1 MELGSRTGSGVLTVR
16 GYRRPTLVR
25 FKNENLDEA
34 VREASKKLE
43 VSASDWMSDAA
54 AWVLEH
60 GGVEFALAV
69 RKGKSPRGR
78 PRNDKA

>member
-1 MELGSRTGSGVLTVR
+1 MAAR

-25 FKNENLDEA
+25 FKSENLDEA

-43 VSASDWMSDAA
+43 VSASDWLSDAA

-69 RKGKSPRGR
+69 RKGKSKRGR
-78 PRNDKA
+78 PKNSETK